1 MTSNDIEKLSIVATL
16 NDGNYIISTTSN
28 RAVID
33 VVTSLCEFARV
44 NKELFENV
52 SLSELTNEKEEEWE

>member
-33 VVTSLCEFARV
+33 VVASLCEFARV